1 MINSKTMDIK
11 IIDFGSSLED
21 KFCKRPNLYIQS
33 RYYRAP
39 EVLYGINYG
48 KEIDIWSYACILY
61 ELFLKE
67 PLFPGKNYKDMI
79 FKICGFIDIP
89 HYLNYYKKS
98 EIFKDSFAKKV
109 EFTHCGIDSDSD
121 VDIGCDN
128 EYYEFILC
136 SKNRK

>member
-48 KEIDIWSYACILY
+48 KEIDTYGVMLVFY
-61 ELFLKE
+61 MNYFLRNHYFRE
-67 PLFPGKNYKDMI
+67 
-79 FKICGFIDIP
+79 KIIRI
-89 HYLNYYKKS
+89 
-98 EIFKDSFAKKV
+98 
-109 EFTHCGIDSDSD
+109 
-121 VDIGCDN
+121 
-128 EYYEFILC
+128 
-136 SKNRK
+136 